1 VCVCVCVC
9 GGGGGWKE
17 TRNMHTSLSASSGL
31 SPLLIL
37 RNENTSTVTR
47 NVSYLTITQ
56 GHLLKLGSGFC
67 VLNILPPTITDPV
80 SPF

>member
-1 VCVCVCVC
+1 MCVCVCVW
-9 GGGGGWKE
+9 GGE

-47 NVSYLTITQ
+47 NVSHLTKAQ